1 AEEDSGEDGEEDEE
15 REELG
20 VEIEV
25 TPAGKSTR
33 KLSLLSGGE
42 KSLVALAFVFA
53 VFLARPCPFYILD
66 EVEAALDDANIDR
79 FLQLVRRFSD
89 RAQFVIVT
97 HQKRTM
103 DAADVLYGVT
113 MGGDGVTKVVSRRL
127 PREVEDELD
136 GAAPPNARA
145 SAESESEGRGVFR
158 RLRKSL
164 SKSRQALQAELS
176 STLFDKLD
184 DETWERLEEAL
195 ILADVGAKTTADVV
209 GRLEHEY
216 EVGTVTDGEAL
227 RERLVELLAE
237 VAASDDG
244 RIDVSKRPTLLM
256 IVGVNGTG
264 KTTTIGKLAWH
275 LKQELGLSVIVAAA
289 DTYRAA
295 AIEQLEVW
303 AERAGVE
310 IVRGSP
316 SGDPG
321 AVVFDAISA
330 AESRGIDV
338 VIADTAGRLHTKTNL
353 MEELAKVRRVA
364 EKRLDGAPHESLIV
378 IDATTGQN
386 GLRQAQAFAHAVD
399 LTGVVLTKLDGT
411 AKGGIAL
418 AIASELDLPVKLIG
432 VGEDLE
438 DLRPFDAREFAAAL
452 LGD

>member
-1 AEEDSGEDGEEDEE
+1 MPRSWSEAFD
-15 REELG
+15 LG
-20 VEIEV
+20 
-25 TPAGKSTR
+25 
-33 KLSLLSGGE
+33 
-42 KSLVALAFVFA
+42 
-53 VFLARPCPFYILD
+53 
-66 EVEAALDDANIDR
+66 
-79 FLQLVRRFSD
+79 
-89 RAQFVIVT
+89 
-97 HQKRTM
+97 
-103 DAADVLYGVT
+103 
-113 MGGDGVTKVVSRRL
+113 
-127 PREVEDELD
+127 D
-136 GAAPPNARA
+136 GAAPPDVGA
-145 SAESESEGRGVFR
+145 SAENESERGGVFR
-158 RLRKSL
+158 RLRESL

-216 EVGTVTDGEAL
+216 EVGTVADGEAL
-227 RERLVELLAE
+227 RERLVELLAD

-244 RIDVSKRPTLLM
+244 RIDVSRRPTLLM

-295 AIEQLEVW
+295 AIAQLEVW

-364 EKRLDGAPHESLIV
+364 EKRLEGAPHESLIV

-386 GLRQAQAFAHAVD
+386 GLRQAQAFAQSVD

-432 VGEDLE
+432 VGEGLE